1 MKNDLFVAK
10 RNSEIEIEAL
20 QSQLSLKDQY
30 IDQIEKETNK
40 NKSKFE
46 TIITELQ
53 KQLENT
59 KETFAEHEKSLS
71 KSMENQLTIKERKTT
86 ELKSELN

>member
-1 MKNDLFVAK
+1 MEGLKEREKEQKLLAMEMKNDLFVAK

-53 KQLENT
+53 K
-59 KETFAEHEKSLS
+59 
-71 KSMENQLTIKERKTT
+71 
-86 ELKSELN
+86 